1 MMTDTETLSGIAQ
14 IAASGN
20 LLENRAWIAMP
31 AHSTQHKML
40 TTAVVGN
47 TMHFENLDPG
57 P

>member
-1 MMTDTETLSGIAQ
+1 MTDTETLSGIAQ